1 MQLPRRDCEL
11 WGLWL
16 CCCLA
21 VSLGTTKQDHCSHTR
36 TSFIATDRQSD
47 RKKKKRQSARSRRTQ
62 QATQICG
69 LVPRAQ
75 LGEMPPRR
83 TSPPKTRKNISHE
96 PIVTADDAQL
106 DKGGGRGGAG
116 GSSLV
121 RAATVVTVRVPRFLK
136 HPSGHTVYACC
147 VEMPPT
153 RQVRVSYT
161 MGVQSREKSTAN
173 FRHVRTST

>member
-1 MQLPRRDCEL
+1 MSF
-11 WGLWL
+11 GAA
-16 CCCLA
+16 A
-21 VSLGTTKQDHCSHTR
+21 VWARNTSKKQEHCSHTR
-36 TSFIATDRQSD
+36 ASFTVTDRQSD
-47 RKKKKRQSARSRRTQ
+47 RQKKERQFTRSRRTQ
-62 QATQICG
+62 QATEICA
-69 LVPRAQ
+69 LVPGAQ

-96 PIVTADDAQL
+96 PIATADDAQL

-116 GSSLV
+116 GPSLA
-121 RAATVVTVRVPRFLK
+121 RTATVVTVRVPRFLK

-161 MGVQSREKSTAN
+161 YDGCSILPKSHKN
-173 FRHVRTST
+173 SDSYVRASI